1 MDKIYTTVIGT
12 LLLLGVAFGA
22 IGKKDVNSFK
32 KERVI
37 SCGPVQVAREH
48 SSWPGENNNGNSCSH
63 QPVSAALAGRFKR
76 GKTHGC

>member
-12 LLLLGVAFGA
+12 LLLLEVAFFSIGNKNA
-22 IGKKDVNSFK
+22 ISII

-48 SSWPGENNNGNSCSH
+48 NTWPGENDNGNGCSH
-63 QPVSAALAGRFKR
+63 QPLSAALPGRLKR
-76 GKTHGC
+76 DKTHSC